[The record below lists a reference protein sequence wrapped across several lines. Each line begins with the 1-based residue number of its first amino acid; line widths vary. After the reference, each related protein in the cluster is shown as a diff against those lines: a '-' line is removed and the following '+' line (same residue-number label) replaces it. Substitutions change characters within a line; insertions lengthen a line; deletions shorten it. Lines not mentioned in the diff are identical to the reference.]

1 MKRLWNEW
9 KKGRL
14 TQEEAGRILGMSE
27 RTFRRYLRRVE
38 EEGVQ
43 GILDKR
49 LTQASTRRAPVDEV
63 LELVEQYRTLPDAG
77 SHANGRITSSV
88 RRAWCRLLCHRS
100 QSER

>member
-1 MKRLWNEW
+1 MNPTTLRQEIRKMRFEETWNEW

-38 EEGVQ
+38 EEEVK

-49 LTQASTRRAPVDEV
+49 LTQASSRRAPVDK
-63 LELVEQYRTLPDAG
+63 G
-77 SHANGRITSSV
+77 GRIICDKT
-88 RRAWCRLLCHRS
+88 RPHYLLLTGRLRVMCV
-100 QSER
+100 